1 MEKPGPK
8 PLEKILEKFFREQ
21 GQEQSFKEIKV
32 FQIWRQAVGEEIS
45 KNAIP
50 ISVNQGRLLVAVRNS
65 IWLNELGF
73 ARQKLKSKLN
83 RALGKNIIKEISFR
97 ISELPEQKPIQLNP
111 EPKEKSPELLK
122 KLEQLL
128 ATIDDQN
135 LKQLLKNW
143 LSKSI

>member
-1 MEKPGPK
+1 MEKTGPK
-8 PLEKILEKFFREQ
+8 SLEKILEKFFREQ
-21 GQEQSFKEIKV
+21 GQEQRFKEIKV
-32 FQIWRQAVGEEIS
+32 FQVWDQAVGEEIS

-73 ARQKLKSKLN
+73 SRQKLKSKLN

-97 ISELPEQKPIQLNP
+97 ISELPDQKPNQIKP

-128 ATIDDQN
+128 STIDDQN